1 MSIIGIIIIWRLV
14 YLQKVAII
22 SDGSCDLPIE
32 LAEKYNIH
40 IVPLSVVLGN
50 KVYKLYGDYG
60 TITKD
65 EFYNH
70 FENTADFP
78 TTSLPTPKDFVDVYK
93 SASKK
98 AESIIAIILS
108 EHLSSTIQMANLA
121 LNYVEDL
128 DITIIDSKAAASTL
142 GALVIEAAKMAQKGA
157 TKEEILK
164 RLELLIPQ
172 AKLVGILDRVDA
184 VYRSG
189 RITWGKKF
197 LAERINIK
205 PIIGLQDGKVITY
218 GSVRANRR
226 SVLFRM
232 RYMATL
238 VARNAVTDT
247 IFIWHVRRP
256 DDAKMLKR
264 VLEKNNP
271 EKKEIIIQE
280 AGPIVGTHV
289 GLKAIAF
296 MYIGYFESTWLT
308 KLKPRKKIG
317 MKNENNKNTWI
328 SRFTLKRKI
337 GNQ

>member
-1 MSIIGIIIIWRLV
+1 M
-14 YLQKVAII
+14 QKVAIVT
-22 SDGSCDLPIE
+22 DGSCDLPKE
-32 LAEKYNIH
+32 LVEKYNIH
-40 IVPLSVVLGN
+40 IVPMSVVIGK
-50 KVYKLYGDYG
+50 KVYKLFGDYG

-65 EFYNH
+65 EFYKQY
-70 FENTADFP
+70 ENKGEFP
-78 TTSLPTPKDFVDVYK
+78 TTSLPTPKAFVDVYK
-93 SASKK
+93 TASKK
-98 AESIIAIILS
+98 AESIIGIILS
-108 EHLSSTIQMANLA
+108 EELSSTFQMANLA

-128 DITIIDSKAAASTL
+128 DITLIDSRVAASAL
-142 GALVIEAAKMAQKGA
+142 GVLVIEAAKMAQKGK
-157 TKEEILK
+157 TKKEILK
-164 RLELLIPQ
+164 RLEFLIPQ

-205 PIIGLQDGKVITY
+205 PIIGFQDGKVITY

-238 VARNAVTDT
+238 VARNAITDT
-247 IFIWHVRRP
+247 IFVWHVRRP
-256 DDAKMLKR
+256 DDAQMLKR

-271 EKKEIIIQE
+271 EKKEIMIQE

-296 MYIGYFESTWLT
+296 MYVGHFESTWLT

-317 MKNENNKNTWI
+317 LKNDNSKNTWI